1 MMYTRCMKKRTNI
14 YLDDEDK
21 KAIAIIKVYYGLDS
35 DASVVRFVL
44 RKIAREL
51 QERVSG
57 KTCQH
62 RQD

>member
-14 YLDDEDK
+14 YLEDEDK
-21 KAIAIIKVYYGLDS
+21 KAIAIIKAYYGLDS

-44 RKIAREL
+44 RKTAREL

-57 KTCQH
+57 EIRQH
-62 RQD
+62 R

>member
-1 MMYTRCMKKRTNI
+1 MKKRTNI
-14 YLDDEDK
+14 YLEDEDK
-21 KAIAIIKVYYGLDS
+21 KAIALIKAYYGLDS

-57 KTCQH
+57 EISQH
-62 RQD
+62 R

>member
-1 MMYTRCMKKRTNI
+1 MYTRCMKKRTNI
-14 YLDDEDK
+14 YLEDEDK
-21 KAIAIIKVYYGLDS
+21 KAIALIKAYYGLDS

-57 KTCQH
+57 EISQH
-62 RQD
+62 R